1 MDMTK
6 GNTTKQ
12 LITFAFPLI
21 IGNMLQQLYTMT
33 DAMIVGK
40 VLGYQSLAALGSA
53 DWLAWFANSIING
66 LTMGYC
72 AKAAQEKG
80 TNNKE
85 RLYSVAAMSI
95 FISIILAIVL
105 LVLGQLLAM
114 PALNLLRTP
123 DDIIE
128 QTYSYLRI
136 IYLALPIALFYNA
149 ISALLRAV
157 GDSRT
162 PFVAMLVSSIVN
174 VSLDLLFVKV
184 FQWGIRSAAIAT
196 AFAQCCSLII
206 CLCKMLHTPEL
217 HFKLSYMKPNP
228 AVIKSILKQ
237 SLPPAF
243 QFCLVSLS
251 GLVIQYLTNRQG
263 SLFIAGYTA
272 ANKYY
277 GLIEMGA
284 IAIASA
290 LLTYTGQN
298 YGAKNLPR
306 IKKGISSGLICAA
319 CFSLTVTLTM
329 MIWGKPLL
337 SLFIS
342 AGSIR
347 ETAEISHYAFQFLM
361 FLSCP
366 LYILYLHH
374 TLRSV
379 LQGLGDFITP
389 VLSGLMQA
397 IFRISSAFLILHYI
411 GPIGVFAAEP
421 CAWFGSVL
429 FLSIRLFILMKR
441 AQKKFEP
448 SHSPIPDSDSKCAV

>member
-21 IGNMLQQLYTMT
+21 VGNMLQQLYTMT

-40 VLGYQSLAALGSA
+40 VLGYHALAALGSA

-85 RLYSVAAMSI
+85 RLFSVTAMSI

-105 LVLGQLLAM
+105 LILGQLLAR
-114 PALNLLRTP
+114 PALNLLHTP
-123 DDIIE
+123 DDIIN

-136 IYLALPIALFYNA
+136 IYLALPVALFYNT
-149 ISALLRAV
+149 ISALLRAI
-157 GDSRT
+157 GNSKT
-162 PFVAMLVSSIVN
+162 PFIAMLVSSIVN
-174 VSLDLLFVKV
+174 ISLDILFVKG

-196 AFAQCCSLII
+196 AIAQCCSLFI
-206 CLCKMLHTPEL
+206 CLYKMLHTPEL
-217 HFKLSYMKPNP
+217 HFKLSYMKPNLS
-228 AVIKSILKQ
+228 VITAILKQ

-243 QFCLVSLS
+243 QFCIISLS
-251 GLVIQYLTNRQG
+251 GLVIQYLTNKQG

-306 IKKGISSGLICAA
+306 IKKGIFSGLVCAA
-319 CFSLTVTLTM
+319 CFSLTNTVIMIFFGKQLLT
-329 MIWGKPLL
+329 
-337 SLFIS
+337 LFIS
-342 AGSIR
+342 ADSAQDI
-347 ETAEISHYAFQFLM
+347 AEISRYAYQFLM

-374 TLRSV
+374 TLRSI
-379 LQGLGDFITP
+379 LQGLGDIITP
-389 VLSGLMQA
+389 VLSGLTQA
-397 IFRISSAFLILHYI
+397 VFRIGSALLILHFF
-411 GPIGVFAAEP
+411 GSWGVFAAEP
-421 CAWFGSVL
+421 CAWIGSVL
-429 FLSIRLFILMKR
+429 FLSIRLRILMKR
-441 AQKKFEP
+441 IK
-448 SHSPIPDSDSKCAV
+448 SPN

>member
-40 VLGYQSLAALGSA
+40 VLGYHALAALGSA

-85 RLYSVAAMSI
+85 RLFSVTAMSI

-105 LVLGQLLAM
+105 LILGQLLAK
-114 PALNLLRTP
+114 PALNLLHTP
-123 DDIIE
+123 DDIIN

-136 IYLALPIALFYNA
+136 IYLALPVALFYNA
-149 ISALLRAV
+149 ISALLRAI
-157 GDSRT
+157 GNSKT

-174 VSLDLLFVKV
+174 VSLDILFVKV

-196 AFAQCCSLII
+196 AIAQCCSLFI
-206 CLCKMLHTPEL
+206 CLHKMLHTPEL
-217 HFKLSYMKPNP
+217 HFKLSHMKPDLS
-228 AVIKSILKQ
+228 VITAILKQ

-243 QFCLVSLS
+243 QFCIISLS
-251 GLVIQYLTNRQG
+251 GLVIQYLTNKQG

-306 IKKGISSGLICAA
+306 IKKGIFSGLACAA
-319 CFSLTVTLTM
+319 CFSLTITVIMIFFGKQLLT
-329 MIWGKPLL
+329 
-337 SLFIS
+337 LFIS
-342 AGSIR
+342 ADSAQD
-347 ETAEISHYAFQFLM
+347 TAEISKYAFQFLM

-379 LQGLGDFITP
+379 LQGLGDIITP

-397 IFRISSAFLILHYI
+397 VFRIGSALLIIHFF
-411 GPIGVFAAEP
+411 GSWGVFAAEP
-421 CAWFGSVL
+421 CAWIGSVL
-429 FLSIRLFILMKR
+429 FLSIRLIILMKR
-441 AQKKFEP
+441 TTAKENKT
-448 SHSPIPDSDSKCAV
+448 VL